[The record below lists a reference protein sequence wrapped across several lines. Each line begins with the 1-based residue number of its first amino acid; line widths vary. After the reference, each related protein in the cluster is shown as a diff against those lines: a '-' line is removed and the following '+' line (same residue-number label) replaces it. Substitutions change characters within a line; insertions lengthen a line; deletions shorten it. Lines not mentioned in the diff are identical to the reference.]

1 MSLNRPLTITVVSD
15 GNKGFKG
22 LLMEYKTWDIGMG
35 FFLSFKIQNPLKFQV
50 AAAFT
55 PDFLGRL
62 TLLTIRIIIY
72 LSCTAFIRSRC
83 HGSVEK

>member
-35 FFLSFKIQNPLKFQV
+35 FFYLLKYK
-50 AAAFT
+50 T
-55 PDFLGRL
+55 P
-62 TLLTIRIIIY
+62 
-72 LSCTAFIRSRC
+72 
-83 HGSVEK
+83 